1 MTQWKK
7 LLIAA
12 AAIVAF
18 VLFWIGLYSTTK
30 NDTEK
35 NNQAALQRLDEISK
49 RLSDIGF
56 RVEEINGQLGELDY
70 EKDNLISEQ
79 TKLNDEANVLF
90 LSLVT
95 PEMVK
100 AKSPDDSEI
109 CPIELFEK
117 YEWDCVNHL
126 DEQKPEMFPE
136 WHMDVVPAESKWM
149 PCLFCSHYDAD
160 TNSCIDNDDRSHWCE
175 ANFPTDTLEEWI
187 ELQKEPVKDELHQ
200 CAHWNWETYRNI
212 EWRCNED
219 WMAQD
224 IPALSGSWRHERMK
238 ELLNYYW
245 VWDLY
250 DTFIVAAKAHHI
262 YPELWICIAKAD
274 TSLGKA
280 LKTQGNIGNVWNTDS
295 WATKSFDNN
304 YIWVWKIFETLN
316 NQYLGN
322 YTTVDQLSRKFNK
335 DWKIYAGSEDNWHNN
350 VMNCL
355 GVIYDKTLPDNWNF
369 RF

>member
-7 LLIAA
+7 LLIAVI
-12 AAIVAF
+12 AIVAF
-18 VLFWIGLYSTTK
+18 VLIWIGLYSTTK

-56 RVEEINGQLGELDY
+56 RVEEINGQITELDA

-79 TKLNDEANVLF
+79 TKLNDEASALF
-90 LSLVT
+90 MWMMT
-95 PEMVK
+95 PEMLTPK
-100 AKSPDDSEI
+100 
-109 CPIELFEK
+109 
-117 YEWDCVNHL
+117 
-126 DEQKPEMFPE
+126 
-136 WHMDVVPAESKWM
+136 ESTWFVA
-149 PCLFCSHYDAD
+149 CFGCSHYDAD

-187 ELQKEPVKDELHQ
+187 ESQEEPAKDKLHQ

-212 EWRCNED
+212 EWRCNEA

-250 DTFIVAAKAHHI
+250 DTFIVAAKAHHV